1 MVVPFMIYFSG
12 SGVYFGEL
20 DFNPQEVCDN
30 ITTETRLLQYPGINV
45 DCCYNSF
52 DFLITLAVNNILR
65 KFNSIQVYSWYDK
78 LKCS

>member
-20 DFNPQEVCDN
+20 DFNPQDVCDN

-52 DFLITLAVNNILR
+52 DLILNN
-65 KFNSIQVYSWYDK
+65 FSS
-78 LKCS
+78 

>member
-1 MVVPFMIYFSG
+1 MIYFSG

-20 DFNPQEVCDN
+20 DFNPQDVCDN

-52 DFLITLAVNNILR
+52 DLILNN
-65 KFNSIQVYSWYDK
+65 FSS
-78 LKCS
+78 